1 MPTFTAS
8 LTMTSGDS
16 VPAGL
21 NIPRRITVPFTL
33 EYVEDS
39 QKTVNVPANTTDFPV
54 ALDSVSAPKVLFV
67 RTLNAA
73 VTVSLINGADD
84 VPTTLAAES
93 GWFLFISQ
101 TGQPIN
107 QLTITTTSTPV
118 GGARVEVMAFE

>member
-1 MPTFTAS
+1 MSTFTAS
-8 LTMTSGDS
+8 LTMTYGDS

-33 EYVEDS
+33 EYTEDAL
-39 QKTVNVPANTTDFPV
+39 KTVNVPANTTDFPV

-73 VTVSLINGADD
+73 VTVSLINGSAT
-84 VPTTLAAES
+84 VSTTLAAEA

-107 QLTITTTSTPV
+107 ELTITTTSTPV
-118 GGARVEVMAFE
+118 GGARVEIMAFE

>member
-1 MPTFTAS
+1 MPTFTAT

-39 QKTVNVPANTTDFPV
+39 QKTVNVPANTADYGVRF
-54 ALDSVSAPKVLFV
+54 DSILAPKVLFV
-67 RTLNAA
+67 RTLNADVVVNYIAGSDA
-73 VTVSLINGADD
+73 VPV
-84 VPTTLAAES
+84 TLAAS
-93 GWFLFISQ
+93 AGWTLLISQ
-101 TGQPIN
+101 TGLSIEE
-107 QLTITTTSTPV
+107 LTITTTSTPV